1 MTEPRREAPG
11 LFLLGLRPLPHLE
24 GGYRAAAQKAR
35 DDLALAEALDVARFE
50 VYEGYLDEELHQ
62 HSGLSR

>member
-1 MTEPRREAPG
+1 
-11 LFLLGLRPLPHLE
+11 LE

-62 HSGLSR
+62 HSDPSR